1 MAYGIESTGFNE
13 KPIETIKTEV
23 EDSLKTNVDSAL
35 NVTATSLLGQIIGIL
50 SSKLSELWEVAHGVY
65 SAFDP
70 DAAEGASLDVI
81 SSLTGTIRE
90 AATKSTVTATI
101 NINNGVTVPVG
112 AEVYYHTY
120 PSGVSV
126 DAEGKR
132 LQLIAERQVV
142 GVVNE

>member
-1 MAYGIESTGFNE
+1 MGSRTG
-13 KPIETIKTEV
+13 V
-23 EDSLKTNVDSAL
+23 V
-35 NVTATSLLGQIIGIL
+35 
-50 SSKLSELWEVAHGVY
+50 
-65 SAFDP
+65 
-70 DAAEGASLDVI
+70 
-81 SSLTGTIRE
+81 TGTKHVQPTLDNVLIE
-90 AATKSTVTATI
+90 PIIEDKSKGGIIIPPSVNDAMKPAGRGVVLAI
-101 NINNGVTVPVG
+101 GPGKWEYGKFVGVTVPVG